1 MKKRDKYLVL
11 TVDDDELINQ
21 ILGLR
26 LKELGYAHKSY
37 TNPQDFLVA
46 VKTLEPDLCIVDLN
60 LGQDG
65 VGFLMIQ
72 AIRTSLDYHVP
83 IIVISVDSELESIS
97 YAMEVGAD
105 DYIIKPP
112 KKDVFNNT
120 VHKYL
125 KVDEHL
131 PDVETPKLV
140 PQDFR
145 PSSVTSSIRITH
157 VGEEGFYLLSPM
169 LIVTG
174 VVVTLRGINVQDIL
188 GVEAVTV
195 SIAKNWLDRE
205 SGEFGLFAEF
215 IDSSREVHETVRKYI
230 KKIAGV

>member
-1 MKKRDKYLVL
+1 MKERDKYLVL
-11 TVDDDELINQ
+11 TIDDDELINQ
-21 ILGLR
+21 IIGLR
-26 LKELGYAHKSY
+26 LKELGHAHKCF

-46 VKTLEPDLCIVDLN
+46 VKTLQPDLCIVDLN
-60 LGQDG
+60 LGKEG

-72 AIRTSLDYHVP
+72 AIRTSLEYHVP
-83 IIVISVDSELESIS
+83 IIVISADSELESIS

-112 KKDVFNNT
+112 KKDLFNNT
-120 VHKYL
+120 IHKYL
-125 KVDEHL
+125 KPHAHVD
-131 PDVETPKLV
+131 DSETPRVV

-145 PSSVTSSIRITH
+145 ASSLTANLKITH
-157 VGEEGFYLLSPM
+157 VGEEGFYLLSPV
-169 LIVTG
+169 LVVSG
-174 VVVTLRGINVQDIL
+174 VVVTLRGENIKDIL

-215 IDSSREVHETVRKYI
+215 IDSSKEVHDTVRKYI
-230 KKIAGV
+230 KKISGN

>member
-1 MKKRDKYLVL
+1 MKQRDKYLVL

-21 ILGLR
+21 VLGLR
-26 LKELGYAHKSY
+26 LKELGYAHKCY

-60 LGQDG
+60 LGKEG

-83 IIVISVDSELESIS
+83 IIVVSGDSELESIS

-112 KKDVFNNT
+112 KKDIFNNT

-125 KVDEHL
+125 KPHVHEV
-131 PDVETPKLV
+131 DVEASRAV

-145 PSSVTSSIRITH
+145 ASSVTTGIRITH

-169 LIVTG
+169 LVVSG
-174 VVVTLRGINVQDIL
+174 VVVTLRGENIQNIL
-188 GVEAVTV
+188 GVEAITV
-195 SIAKNWLDRE
+195 SISKNWLDRE

-215 IDSSREVHETVRKYI
+215 IDSSKEIHDTVRKYI
-230 KKIAGV
+230 KKITGN